1 MQHSD
6 HLFIP
11 IGIEL
16 AKLSFLP
23 RLYPFL
29 KAEGIFVC
37 SIIKVNDCD
46 CCVVTPCIHNALDCD
61 SGCE

>member
-1 MQHSD
+1 MQLSD

-16 AKLSFLP
+16 AKLSFPP

-29 KAEGIFVC
+29 KAEGIFLC
-37 SIIKVNDCD
+37 SIIEVNNYD
-46 CCVVTPCIHNALDCD
+46 CCVVPSCIHHVLGCD
-61 SGCE
+61 LGYE